1 MSNLTLYINKIND
14 SILFD
19 EKNKEF
25 TICDGSLGTYKFCD
39 VVRSQIVYE
48 HARYKGK
55 SPLFSHRVLIST
67 FNTSIF
73 IELKKVYVGV
83 EIELSNKGKAY
94 VYISKNPVIQYN
106 LQFEEDYKIAKQIDK
121 GTLDEEVIKYF
132 VRTKKHEDMVPTEHL
147 EKALN
152 YEKENGKSV
161 LKDVMDRYFPK
172 SFTLKREKRAGFTN
186 ALIIIYFVFNF
197 GLFFAFLF
205 LSLA

>member
-1 MSNLTLYINKIND
+1 MSNPTLYINKIND

-73 IELKKVYVGV
+73 IELDTF
-83 EIELSNKGKAY
+83 NKLGYKAKINIHTTS
-94 VYISKNPVIQYN
+94 YIN
-106 LQFEEDYKIAKQIDK
+106 
-121 GTLDEEVIKYF
+121 
-132 VRTKKHEDMVPTEHL
+132 
-147 EKALN
+147 
-152 YEKENGKSV
+152 
-161 LKDVMDRYFPK
+161 
-172 SFTLKREKRAGFTN
+172 
-186 ALIIIYFVFNF
+186 
-197 GLFFAFLF
+197 
-205 LSLA
+205 

>member
-1 MSNLTLYINKIND
+1 MSNPTLYINKIND

-94 VYISKNPVIQYN
+94 VYISKNPVIQHN
-106 LQFEEDYKIAKQIDK
+106 LQFEED
-121 GTLDEEVIKYF
+121 
-132 VRTKKHEDMVPTEHL
+132 
-147 EKALN
+147 
-152 YEKENGKSV
+152 
-161 LKDVMDRYFPK
+161 DV
-172 SFTLKREKRAGFTN
+172 S
-186 ALIIIYFVFNF
+186 I
-197 GLFFAFLF
+197 
-205 LSLA
+205 

>member
-1 MSNLTLYINKIND
+1 MSNPTLYINKIND

-73 IELKKVYVGV
+73 IELDTF
-83 EIELSNKGKAY
+83 NKLGYKAKINTHTMS
-94 VYISKNPVIQYN
+94 YIN
-106 LQFEEDYKIAKQIDK
+106 
-121 GTLDEEVIKYF
+121 
-132 VRTKKHEDMVPTEHL
+132 
-147 EKALN
+147 
-152 YEKENGKSV
+152 
-161 LKDVMDRYFPK
+161 
-172 SFTLKREKRAGFTN
+172 
-186 ALIIIYFVFNF
+186 
-197 GLFFAFLF
+197 
-205 LSLA
+205 

>member
-1 MSNLTLYINKIND
+1 MSNPTLYINKIND

-73 IELKKVYVGV
+73 IELKKVYVGI
-83 EIELSNKGKAY
+83 EIELSNGEKHEIRDGNGELFIVTDTEKFEIMHAAD
-94 VYISKNPVIQYN
+94 YINECLN
-106 LQFEEDYKIAKQIDK
+106 
-121 GTLDEEVIKYF
+121 
-132 VRTKKHEDMVPTEHL
+132 RTK
-147 EKALN
+147 
-152 YEKENGKSV
+152 
-161 LKDVMDRYFPK
+161 
-172 SFTLKREKRAGFTN
+172 
-186 ALIIIYFVFNF
+186 
-197 GLFFAFLF
+197 
-205 LSLA
+205 

>member
-1 MSNLTLYINKIND
+1 MSNLTLYINKIAD

-67 FNTSIF
+67 FNTCIF

-83 EIELSNKGKAY
+83 EIDYQIKVRHMYIYQKIRSFNITFNLKKIIKSQNK
-94 VYISKNPVIQYN
+94 
-106 LQFEEDYKIAKQIDK
+106 
-121 GTLDEEVIKYF
+121 
-132 VRTKKHEDMVPTEHL
+132 
-147 EKALN
+147 
-152 YEKENGKSV
+152 
-161 LKDVMDRYFPK
+161 
-172 SFTLKREKRAGFTN
+172 
-186 ALIIIYFVFNF
+186 
-197 GLFFAFLF
+197 
-205 LSLA
+205 

>member
-1 MSNLTLYINKIND
+1 MSNPTLYINKINE

-73 IELKKVYVGV
+73 IELKKVYVGI
-83 EIELSNKGKAY
+83 EIELSNIGKVY
-94 VYISKNPVIQYN
+94 VYISKNPVVQHN
-106 LQFEEDYKIAKQIDK
+106 FQFEEDYKIAKQIDK
-121 GTLDEEVIKYF
+121 KLK
-132 VRTKKHEDMVPTEHL
+132 RMAL
-147 EKALN
+147 EK
-152 YEKENGKSV
+152 KQ
-161 LKDVMDRYFPK
+161 
-172 SFTLKREKRAGFTN
+172 
-186 ALIIIYFVFNF
+186 I
-197 GLFFAFLF
+197 GLTY
-205 LSLA
+205 

>member
-1 MSNLTLYINKIND
+1 MSNPTLYINKIND

-39 VVRSQIVYE
+39 VVRNQIVYE

-94 VYISKNPVIQYN
+94 IYI
-106 LQFEEDYKIAKQIDK
+106 
-121 GTLDEEVIKYF
+121 
-132 VRTKKHEDMVPTEHL
+132 KKSGHST
-147 EKALN
+147 
-152 YEKENGKSV
+152 
-161 LKDVMDRYFPK
+161 
-172 SFTLKREKRAGFTN
+172 
-186 ALIIIYFVFNF
+186 
-197 GLFFAFLF
+197 
-205 LSLA
+205 

>member
-1 MSNLTLYINKIND
+1 MSNPTLYINKIND

-94 VYISKNPVIQYN
+94 IRHIYIYQKIRSFNITFN
-106 LQFEEDYKIAKQIDK
+106 LKKI
-121 GTLDEEVIKYF
+121 IKSQN
-132 VRTKKHEDMVPTEHL
+132 R
-147 EKALN
+147 
-152 YEKENGKSV
+152 
-161 LKDVMDRYFPK
+161 
-172 SFTLKREKRAGFTN
+172 
-186 ALIIIYFVFNF
+186 
-197 GLFFAFLF
+197 
-205 LSLA
+205 